1 MKETIVCFK
10 ITVPTDDNKLLND
23 VIRMIAPMKYL
34 LNRIPSVTSEY
45 AVFER
50 EQV

>member
-1 MKETIVCFK
+1 MEKTTIRFE
-10 ITVPTDDNKLLND
+10 IIVPTEDYKLLND
-23 VIRMIAPMKYL
+23 VIRIIAPLKYL